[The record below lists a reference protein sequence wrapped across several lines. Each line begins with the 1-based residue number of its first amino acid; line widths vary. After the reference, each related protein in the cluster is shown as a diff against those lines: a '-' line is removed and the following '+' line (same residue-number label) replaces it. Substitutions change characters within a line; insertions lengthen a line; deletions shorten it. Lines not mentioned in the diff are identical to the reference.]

1 MRKGLIFLCTIT
13 ILLTSCRS
21 ERDMTIKEVR
31 KFISSNWI
39 GTLEENVAD
48 TDRLIGLPKPYNVP
62 SVHGEKMFKELY
74 YWDTYF
80 TNMGLIL
87 DGEIEQAKNNTDDII
102 YMVNRF
108 GKMLNGSNWCYLNR
122 SQPPY
127 LSMMVADIYK
137 ATKDKEWLEGAV
149 GALEKEYQ
157 FWMTQRITDCG
168 LNCYSSSASD
178 EEKIWMAELV
188 RDRFNE
194 PAMLDSLTRQQ
205 IVAVGGHYT
214 AEAESG
220 WDFNPRFEGRCEDFC
235 PIDLNSNLYLY
246 EMNFQYFYKELE
258 QKEHIAEWA
267 ERAEKR
273 KQLISKLCFDE
284 KSGLFYDYDNVNG
297 RRSPV
302 VSAAIFSPLYTG
314 IASMQQADGVRAALP
329 RLETQFGLRTCEKT
343 KDNRNYQW
351 GAVNGWAAL
360 HYIAVCGLSNYGYN
374 QEANRLRDKY
384 LDLVVRNFKVTGNL
398 WEKYNIEDGT
408 SNALNEYEMPA
419 FLGWTAGVFIY
430 FDQMR

>member
-384 LDLVVRNFKVTGNL
+384 LDLVIRNFNVTGNL
-398 WEKYNIEDGT
+398 WEKDNIEDGT

>member
-21 ERDMTIKEVR
+21 ERDMTIREVR

>member
-1 MRKGLIFLCTIT
+1 MRKVVVFLYIIT
-13 ILLTSCRS
+13 VALTSCRS
-21 ERDMTIKEVR
+21 ERDVAIKDVR

-39 GTLEENVAD
+39 GTLEENVED
-48 TDRLIGLPKPYNVP
+48 TDQLIGLPKPYNVP

-80 TNMGLIL
+80 TNVGLIL

-102 YMVNRF
+102 YLVNRF

-127 LSMMVADIYK
+127 LSMMVADVYK
-137 ATKDKEWLEGAV
+137 ATKDKEWLEGAME
-149 GALEKEYQ
+149 ALEKEYQ
-157 FWMTQRITDCG
+157 FWMTQRITTCG
-168 LNCYSSSASD
+168 LNRYSSSASD
-178 EEKIWMAELV
+178 DEKIWMAELV

-194 PAMLDSLTRQQ
+194 PGMLDSLTRQQ

-235 PIDLNSNLYLY
+235 PVDLNCNLYLY
-246 EMNFQYFYKELE
+246 EMNFQYFYKELGLNE
-258 QKEHIAEWA
+258 RIAEW
-267 ERAEKR
+267 EKRAEKR
-273 KQLISKLCFDE
+273 KQLVSNLCFDE
-284 KSGLFYDYDNVNG
+284 KSGLFYDYDNING

-302 VSAAIFSPLYTG
+302 LSAAVFSPLYTG
-314 IASMQQADGVRAALP
+314 MASKRQADGIRMALP
-329 RLETQFGLRTCEKT
+329 RLETQYGLRTCEKT
-343 KDNRNYQW
+343 TDKRNYQW

-384 LDLVVRNFKVTGNL
+384 LDLVTRNFKTTGNL

-430 FDQMR
+430 FDQTR

>member
-1 MRKGLIFLCTIT
+1 M
-13 ILLTSCRS
+13 TSCRS

-149 GALEKEYQ
+149 GTLEKEYQ

-246 EMNFQYFYKELE
+246 EMNFQYFY
-258 QKEHIAEWA
+258 KEHIAEWA